1 MLLCI
6 FLAAIAGAVMLWI
19 IRPLVGWG
27 GGAVAPDHA
36 ARAALYRDA
45 LTGLGEDRAQALIA
59 PAEAGAERAALA
71 RALIAETVAETV
83 VESAAEE
90 AQTASSL
97 PRWVAYGLAVL
108 LPLNG
113 LAAYFMT
120 GMNQGRPSFM
130 AYSADAHVADLAR
143 QLADAVVRHPQDP
156 EGRRLQGVT
165 EAARGHYAEAARHFG
180 EALALGART
189 ANTLTD
195 YGEMLSMAAGRP
207 TQEAIA
213 AFDEA
218 LTREPDAIRTRIDR
232 AEARFA
238 LGQFAGAA
246 EDLRAVLAS
255 APEGSP
261 WTEPLKA
268 RIAAAERA
276 TKADAIATQSPDAQ
290 AAMIEGMVDGLAQKL
305 DADPK
310 NLPGWTRLVHAYVVL
325 GQRDKAAAA
334 LAKARD
340 VFAGDASAKPV
351 LDEAEQELR

>member
-1 MLLCI
+1 MILCI

-19 IRPLVGWG
+19 IRPLIGWG
-27 GGAVAPDHA
+27 GGAVAPDHE

-45 LTGLGEDRAQALIA
+45 LTGLAEDRAQALIA

-71 RALIAETVAETV
+71 RALIAETAAETATPAV
-83 VESAAEE
+83 
-90 AQTASSL
+90 SSI
-97 PRWVAYGLAVL
+97 PRWVAYGLAAL

-130 AYSADAHVADLAR
+130 AYSEDAHVADLAR
-143 QLADAVVRHPQDP
+143 QLVDAVARHPQDP

-246 EDLRAVLAS
+246 EDLRAVLAR

-276 TKADAIATQSPDAQ
+276 AKADTIATQGPDAQ
-290 AAMIEGMVDGLAQKL
+290 AAMIQGMVEGLAQKL
-305 DADPK
+305 EADPR
-310 NLPGWTRLVHAYVVL
+310 NLQGWSRLVHAYVVL
-325 GQRDKAAAA
+325 GQRDKASAA
-334 LAKARD
+334 LTKARD